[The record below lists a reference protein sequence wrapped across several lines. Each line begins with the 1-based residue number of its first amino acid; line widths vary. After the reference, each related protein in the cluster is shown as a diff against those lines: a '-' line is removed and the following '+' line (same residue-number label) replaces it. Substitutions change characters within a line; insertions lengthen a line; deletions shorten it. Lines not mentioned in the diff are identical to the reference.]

1 MDLRTMKPT
10 LVIMTK
16 EVVPGNVKTRL
27 ASSIGNTNAAKI
39 HFELFRYLLEQIQ
52 ILDIPV
58 VVSLDQIIAHGE
70 IQELC
75 NEYQIPTSIQVT
87 GDLGMKICYEMN
99 RYSRCTVIGSDTP
112 LISLE
117 EIKRTLLSTQDLF
130 LGPSEDGGYWLISM
144 KKPNISLFNNI
155 QWSTSSVFSQTLRNA
170 KKLQYSVHILS
181 KRYDIDTISDLQ
193 KLLSDQK
200 TPSLLKKRILP
211 YA

>member
-1 MDLRTMKPT
+1 MDLSTMKPT

-27 ASSIGNTNAAKI
+27 AASIGNTNAAKI

-58 VVSLDQIIAHGE
+58 VVSLDQIIVHGE

-87 GDLGMKICYEMN
+87 GDLGMKIFYEMN
-99 RYSRCTVIGSDTP
+99 QYSRCTVIGSDTP

-117 EIKRTLLSTQDLF
+117 EIKRTLLSPQDLF

-144 KKPNISLFNNI
+144 TKPNISLFEDI
-155 QWSTSSVFSQTLRNA
+155 QWSTSSVFSQTLHNA
-170 KKLQYSVHILS
+170 KKLQYPVHILS

-193 KLLSDQK
+193 KLLSDQN